1 MNLGSWK
8 TRALMGV
15 LLMTSNIV
23 LGAEGSTAETPSG
36 QVPGKISTK
45 PVRVLHRSIAY
56 QADFGRFTESLERI
70 LGHKPPDVEEEQFAG
85 QPRLSEDRLKAA
97 EGAQELMI
105 FTVFNHGAALNM
117 STAPRNAKQYLIG
130 NPLTAIQMDRHDIRA
145 ALYAPLRVLVYEQ
158 TKGRT
163 IVEYDQPSSLFGQ
176 FERADVT
183 QVARTLDVKLERVL
197 AQAAGLSHP

>member
-8 TRALMGV
+8 TRGLMGV

-23 LGAEGSTAETPSG
+23 LGTEGSTAETPSG
-36 QVPGKISTK
+36 QVPGEISTK

-56 QADFGRFTESLERI
+56 QADFGRFTDPLERI
-70 LGHKPPDVEEEQFAG
+70 LGHKPPDVGEQFAG
-85 QPRLSEDRLKAA
+85 QPRLAEDRLRAA

-117 STAPRNAKQYLIG
+117 ITAPRNAKQYLIG
-130 NPLTAIQMDRHDIRA
+130 NPLTAIQMDQHDIRA
-145 ALYAPLRVLVYEQ
+145 ALYAPLRVLVYEP

-163 IVEYDQPSSLFGQ
+163 IIEYDQPSSLFGQ
-176 FERADVT
+176 FERDDIT

>member
-1 MNLGSWK
+1 
-8 TRALMGV
+8 
-15 LLMTSNIV
+15 MTSNIV
-23 LGAEGSTAETPSG
+23 LGTEGRPAETPSG
-36 QVPGKISTK
+36 QVPGEISTK

-56 QADFGRFTESLERI
+56 QADFGLFTESLERI
-70 LGHKPPDVEEEQFAG
+70 LGHKPPDVGEQFAG
-85 QPRLSEDRLKAA
+85 QPRLAEDRLKAA

-117 STAPRNAKQYLIG
+117 ITAPRNAKQYLIG
-130 NPLTAIQMDRHDIRA
+130 NPLTAIQMDQHDIRA

-176 FERADVT
+176 FERDDVT

-197 AQAAGLSHP
+197 AQAAGLSDP

>member
-1 MNLGSWK
+1 
-8 TRALMGV
+8 MGV

-23 LGAEGSTAETPSG
+23 LGTEGGTAKTPSG
-36 QVPGKISTK
+36 QVPGEISTK

-70 LGHKPPDVEEEQFAG
+70 LGHKPPDVGEQFAG
-85 QPRLSEDRLKAA
+85 QPRLAEDRLKTA
-97 EGAQELMI
+97 EGAQQLMI
-105 FTVFNHGAALNM
+105 FTVFDHGAALNM
-117 STAPRNAKQYLIG
+117 IGAPRNAKQYLIG
-130 NPLTAIQMDRHDIRA
+130 NPLTAIQMDQHDIRA

-176 FERADVT
+176 FEHDDVT

>member
-1 MNLGSWK
+1 MNLGDWK
-8 TRALMGV
+8 TRALTGV

-23 LGAEGSTAETPSG
+23 MGTEGSTAEAPSG
-36 QVPGKISTK
+36 QVPGEIATK
-45 PVRVLHRSIAY
+45 PVQVLHRFIAY

-70 LGHKPPDVEEEQFAG
+70 LGHKPPDVEKQFAG
-85 QPRLSEDRLKAA
+85 QPRLAEDRLKAA

-105 FTVFNHGAALNM
+105 FTVYNHGAALNM
-117 STAPRNAKQYLIG
+117 ITAPRNAKQYLIG
-130 NPLTAIQMDRHDIRA
+130 NPLTAIQMDQHDIRA

>member
-1 MNLGSWK
+1 ML
-8 TRALMGV
+8 GV

-23 LGAEGSTAETPSG
+23 AGAEGSTAETPSG

-45 PVRVLHRSIAY
+45 TVRVLHRSIAY

-70 LGHKPPDVEEEQFAG
+70 LGHKPPDVGEQFAG
-85 QPRLSEDRLKAA
+85 QPRLAEDRLRAA

-105 FTVFNHGAALNM
+105 FTVLNHGAALNM
-117 STAPRNAKQYLIG
+117 ITAPRNAKQYLIG
-130 NPLTAIQMDRHDIRA
+130 NPLTAIQMDQHDIRA
-145 ALYAPLRVLVYEQ
+145 ALYAPLRVLVYEP

-176 FERADVT
+176 FDRADVT

-197 AQAAGLSHP
+197 AQAAALSQPSALSMEQSR